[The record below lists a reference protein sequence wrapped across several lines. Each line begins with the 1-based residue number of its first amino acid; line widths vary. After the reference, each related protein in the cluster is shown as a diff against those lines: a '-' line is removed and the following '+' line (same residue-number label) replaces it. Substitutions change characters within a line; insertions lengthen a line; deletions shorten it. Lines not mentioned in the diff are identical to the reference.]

1 MKRLTHLAAA
11 KAHPDIWT
19 TPFREAL
26 RAFGDLTLIEDAAQ
40 LSDEA
45 RAALVRAHEIV
56 LTSWGASALPVSLAV
71 DRGRVGYICH
81 LTGTMRDYIPLEL
94 IDVGIPVTNWGDAP
108 AKAIAEGALTLLLA
122 TLKDLHRRIVLVR
135 NGGWTPPR
143 RGLGDTLE
151 GLAVGVYGFGAIG
164 RAFVDLLRPFGSIV
178 RIYDPYATDIP
189 DSCIIVQSLD
199 ELFASS
205 FAIVIH
211 AGLTDETRG
220 SVTAGLLSKLPDG
233 GIVINTARG
242 AIVDQR
248 ALFHELKSGRLRA
261 GLDVLEPDML
271 PPHHPAR
278 TWENV
283 IFSAHSIAL
292 EFAAP
297 GAHQHLTPIHRRCL
311 ENLQRYCQGQPLRY
325 QVSRERYLR
334 ST

>member
-1 MKRLTHLAAA
+1 MKRLIHLADA

-19 TPFREAL
+19 QPFREAL
-26 RAFGDLTLIEDAAQ
+26 RTFGDLTLIEDAAQ
-40 LSDEA
+40 LSDEE
-45 RAALVRAHEIV
+45 RAALIREHEIV
-56 LTSWGASALPVSLAV
+56 LTSWGASTLPVSLAV
-71 DRGRVGYICH
+71 DRGKLEYICH
-81 LTGTMRDYIPLEL
+81 LTGTMRDCIPLEL
-94 IDVGIPVTNWGDAP
+94 IDAGISVTNWGDVP

-135 NGGWTPPR
+135 NGGWSPPR
-143 RGLGDTLE
+143 RGVSDTLE
-151 GLAVGVYGFGAIG
+151 GLAVGVYGLGAIG
-164 RAFVDLLRPFGSIV
+164 RAFVDLVRPFGAIV
-178 RIYDPYATDIP
+178 CIYDPYATDIP
-189 DSCIIVQSLD
+189 AGCLAMQSLE

-220 SVTAGLLSKLPDG
+220 SVTAGLLAKLPNG

-242 AIVDQR
+242 AIIDQD
-248 ALFHELKSGRLRA
+248 ALFRELESGRLRA
-261 GLDVLEPDML
+261 GLDVLEPDWL
-271 PPHHPAR
+271 PPQHPAR

-283 IFSAHSIAL
+283 IFSTHSIAL

-297 GAHQHLTPIHRRCL
+297 GAHQRLTPIHRCCL
-311 ENLQRYCQGQPLRY
+311 ENLRRYCAGQPLHY